1 MSGLCH
7 VAKERYCEPH
17 GLFMWSE
24 VQNVLQNMP
33 LQKFCKIFYITFFK
47 IFRQFFTQF
56 LIFQIDLGFGHE
68 VPIFLL
74 MLLCIRGC
82 GLRD

>member
-17 GLFMWSE
+17 GLFTWSE

-33 LQKFCKIFYITFFK
+33 LQKF
-47 IFRQFFTQF
+47 
-56 LIFQIDLGFGHE
+56 LQIDLGFGHD
-68 VPIFLL
+68 VPIFLVNV
-74 MLLCIRGC
+74 IF
-82 GLRD
+82 